1 MRADLR
7 VLWIEDSEEFYKN
20 NLERLQ
26 LEISDFGVSVA
37 FDYCKDAKR
46 IKQELRDDQKGF
58 VKYDLFFV
66 DYALSYG
73 IKGNT
78 IIEDLRKMMETDIL
92 FYSSDRISELTEAI
106 QRKQQVFMGVYTAER
121 NDFVKMALRLI
132 KKNSRRLLSLTTI
145 RGTIMEQTSEND
157 FIVDSY
163 LRKRFNSVDE
173 KCKAEIRAVLNEC
186 SLHHKSMDHKFNP
199 VIQGFID
206 GKETMDNLLKAPT
219 FLLPLRAK
227 YKIVS
232 LMLQEGGEKNE
243 KKIDD
248 YLNSIVDARNKLAH
262 RKLELSDDYSK
273 IFSFSTIDEYE
284 QKGWGTVDHYSLE
297 EWEIIRKKA
306 LEYGELFDSI
316 WEEITKEKE
325 S

>member
-7 VLWIEDSEEFYKN
+7 ILWIEDSEEFYKS

-26 LEISDFGVSVA
+26 LELSDYGVSVM

-46 IKQELRDDQKGF
+46 IKQELRDDQKRF

-66 DYALSYG
+66 DYALSYS

-78 IIEDLRKMMETDIL
+78 IIEDLRRMIETDIL
-92 FYSSDRISELTEAI
+92 FYSSDRISDLTEAI
-106 QRKQQVFMGVYTAER
+106 RRKQQVFMGVYTAER

-132 KKNSRRLLSLTTI
+132 KKNSRRLLSLITI

-157 FIVDSY
+157 FIVDSF

-173 KCKAEIRAVLNEC
+173 NCKAEIRGVLSEC
-186 SLHHKSMDHKFNP
+186 SSHHKSMEHKFNP
-199 VIQGFID
+199 VVQGFIE
-206 GKETMDNLLKAPT
+206 GKETIDDLLKVPS
-219 FLLPLRAK
+219 FLFPLRAK

-232 LMLQEGGEKNE
+232 LMLREGGEINE
-243 KKIDD
+243 KRIDD

-262 RKLELSDDYSK
+262 RKLELGDDYSK

-284 QKGWGTVDHYSLE
+284 QKGWETVDHFSME

-316 WEEITKEKE
+316 WEEISKEIK